1 MSFNLFRHDL
11 FSAVRGLLLLRQL
24 YWSDRHAPL
33 ALGLSGDLNPMLG
46 RTDTGY
52 VYETLD
58 ALGSTLDLIILR
70 SLGDRAGEHLVDVQ
84 RLYLTGKDVIDQD
97 LKPLS
102 SARNL
107 RRLELIHT
115 SITDAGMGYLGGL
128 AALEQLTISNAD
140 ITDGGFGRFLA
151 SESGGFCL

>member
-1 MSFNLFRHDL
+1 MRL
-11 FSAVRGLLLLRQL
+11 
-24 YWSDRHAPL
+24 L

-97 LKPLS
+97 LKPLTC
-102 SARNL
+102 AKL
-107 RRLELIHT
+107 PRRLELIHT
-115 SITDAGMGYLGGL
+115 SITDAGIGIL
-128 AALEQLTISNAD
+128 ADWLLWSSLPSRMPD
-140 ITDGGFGRFLA
+140 ITDGGLRSILA
-151 SESGGFCL
+151 SESCGFCL

>member
-1 MSFNLFRHDL
+1 
-11 FSAVRGLLLLRQL
+11 
-24 YWSDRHAPL
+24 
-33 ALGLSGDLNPMLG
+33 MLG

-140 ITDGGFGRFLA
+140 ITDGGLRSISCLRELRILSLRGNKITDAGIVHLENLA
-151 SESGGFCL
+151 KLRELVHS